1 MYLKVILVIIIFT
14 VIGISEI
21 VPLVKENKK
30 KELTIYTIFFS
41 LSFGLI
47 LLYSLEVKLPQI
59 SKGIDA
65 VVKIFIKVN

>member
-14 VIGISEI
+14 LIGISEI

>member
-1 MYLKVILVIIIFT
+1 MYLKVILVILIFT

-30 KELTIYTIFFS
+30 KELTIYTLFFS
-41 LSFGLI
+41 LSFALI